1 MPDEQKPPVASTPV
15 ASTTSPSPKLPDVNK
30 KSSPTLSPDA
40 VSRPESKVTQLFRS
54 FLRWAGI
61 ALVVF
66 GLGALAAFFL
76 FYIPKSNELKLADQE
91 LATANATIG
100 ELQTEITTLEDRIN
114 ELSTLEETNQAL
126 QADRDQTQ
134 LHVYLLDALVDL
146 RAAQYA
152 LERDE
157 PASASEQL
165 ANTAASLTEMQKLL
179 EAEQTPQ
186 VDAMLSRLELALGEL
201 DSNPFAA
208 QSDLEV
214 LAASLL
220 QLENELFNP
229 R

>member
-1 MPDEQKPPVASTPV
+1 
-15 ASTTSPSPKLPDVNK
+15 
-30 KSSPTLSPDA
+30 
-40 VSRPESKVTQLFRS
+40 
-54 FLRWAGI
+54 LRWTGA
-61 ALVVF
+61 ALLVF
-66 GLGALAAFFL
+66 GLGALAAIFL
-76 FYIPKSNELKLADQE
+76 FFVPKSNDLKLADQE
-91 LATANATIG
+91 LAAANAKIS
-100 ELQTEITTLEDRIN
+100 ELQTEITTLENRIT
-114 ELSTLEETNQAL
+114 ELSTLEERNQAL
-126 QADRDQTQ
+126 QTDLDLTL
-134 LHVYLLDALVDL
+134 LHVYMLDALVDI
-146 RAAQYA
+146 RTAQYA
-152 LERDE
+152 LERDD

-179 EAEQTPQ
+179 EAEQTPK